1 MPLTLGGRAGYNVAN
16 AAAAALAAAAMDIP
30 APVIAATLARF
41 GSGHDDNPGR
51 LQHWRFG
58 TLDVYVAYAH
68 NHDGLQGLMRAVG
81 ADRRDGRLAVLLG
94 HAANRADARLR
105 AVATPATHDQ
115 RTGGKE

>member
-30 APVIAATLARF
+30 VPIIAATLARF

-58 TLDVYVAYAH
+58 TLDVYVDYAH
-68 NHDGLQGLMRAVG
+68 NPAGLQGLLRAVV
-81 ADRRDGRLAVLLG
+81 ADRRDGRLAAIGSAPWRERVC
-94 HAANRADARLR
+94 RYVWS
-105 AVATPATHDQ
+105 AVSA
-115 RTGGKE
+115 GSVKKK